1 VDGLQPAVGEQSP
14 DEPGLEDEAHSRV
27 EPLQRDAAR
36 SPGVALLAEAA
47 PVAAVHSQAE
57 AGSPVRSVD
66 AACFAAEPRSLPDEA
81 YSPDEAHS
89 RSVGAPRHCAA
100 TMMECCAPQCRVEE
114 RCLLD
119 VEPAYWPLAELR
131 YD

>member
-1 VDGLQPAVGEQSP
+1 VDGLPPAVGEQSP

-36 SPGVALLAEAA
+36 APGVALLAEAA
-47 PVAAVHSQAE
+47 A
-57 AGSPVRSVD
+57 VD

-89 RSVGAPRHCAA
+89 HSVGAPRHCAV
-100 TMMECCAPQCRVEE
+100 TMMECCAPQWRVEE
-114 RCLLD
+114 RCSLD
-119 VEPAYWPLAELR
+119 VEPAYRPPAELR